1 MPRRLKELSEFKTV
15 RDIIIN
21 DYVEYTGKTAFVDEY
36 YSEEDGKR
44 IAVNITYEQLYSD
57 VKALGTFL
65 TRELLPTNG
74 HNQNFDTDSD
84 SSAGVRMTESI
95 AIIGDN
101 SYFCTLAALTV
112 MSGIGASV
120 MVGRSTSDTKI
131 AEIFSDLNIKYAFV
145 QPSYASRIPK
155 GVKIFSLDEASMKEY
170 IALGENDQEAT
181 DTFMASSI
189 SEDYDTCLVLSTN
202 GEHGRRKFAKL
213 TNKNISLMVLSLQK
227 KIKISHSDKFA
238 SILPIALYSEFIINL
253 IFPLSRG
260 ACIVYSNRMNDPS
273 AVLKENE
280 PTMLVSTPDFISGV
294 YSAVWSNLQKSGND
308 KAAVNFIR
316 MVENAGQVR
325 RGVKQT
331 VFNEIREALGGEL
344 RNIISVSDCLP
355 SRTRSGMKAFGIPI
369 IDVYG
374 MAECPVISIKLP
386 TSDSDKSLG
395 DPIPGISITINS
407 AEHGGIGNICIKGD
421 AISKGYCN
429 DRHNKKYIL
438 RDGRISTGDIG
449 TLSSDGKIHLIGK
462 KTTAFE
468 SPKAG
473 KVIFPEQLEN
483 ALCCEPNIAEAL
495 VYSEKTTSDDG
506 SVSVEVCASIMP
518 ERSFVELHGQ
528 VAAKKMVRDSVDR
541 INSIILPY
549 KRITKYTVTFERA
562 KRTAAHRLERD
573 LIKH

>member
-21 DYVEYTGKTAFVDEY
+21 DYVEYTGKTAFINEY
-36 YSEEDGKR
+36 YSEDGTR
-44 IAVNITYEQLYSD
+44 TDVNITYEQLYND

-65 TRELLPTNG
+65 TRELFLANEQE
-74 HNQNFDTDSD
+74 QNSDTDSD
-84 SSAGVRMTESI
+84 NFADGRMNESI

-101 SYFCTLAALTV
+101 SYFCALAALTV

-131 AEIFSDLNIKYAFV
+131 TEIFSDLDIKYAFV
-145 QPSYASRIPK
+145 QPEYAKRVPQ
-155 GVKIFSLDEASMKEY
+155 GVRIFSLDDNSMKEY
-170 IALGENDQEAT
+170 LSLGENDQEAT
-181 DTFMASSI
+181 DMFMASPI

-227 KIKISHSDKFA
+227 KIKISHSDKFV
-238 SILPIALYSEFIINL
+238 SILPIALYSEFVTDL

-260 ACIVYSNRMNDPS
+260 ACVVYSNRMSDPS
-273 AVLKENE
+273 SVLKDND
-280 PTMLVSTPDFISGV
+280 PTMLVSTPDFISEV
-294 YSAVWSNLQKSGND
+294 YSSIWSNLQKSGNE

-325 RGVKQT
+325 RGVKQS
-331 VFNEIREALGGEL
+331 VFNEIREALGGGL

-407 AEHGGIGNICIKGD
+407 AEHGGIGNICIKGE

-429 DRHNKKYIL
+429 DRHNKKYVL

-495 VYSEKTTSDDG
+495 VYSEKATSDDG
-506 SVSVEVCASIMP
+506 SEVTEVCASIMP

-549 KRITKYTVTFERA
+549 KRITKYSITFERA

-573 LIKH
+573 LFKH